1 MIRAQT
7 YGIPSYYFSD
17 TNRVE
22 TTIKCIELIFLF
34 IVLFTLPLLKFED
47 KNMLKMKCYI
57 STIIYLFYLL
67 CLLYIVYE
75 TAIDPFFLDEDFKS
89 DFLMLGMLIVAVYS
103 PFCYCYIR
111 TNNIENIDLHS
122 NNIEKSVN
130 DKHTEKK
137 LLRQKIK
144 ERLSKFVD
152 LKKKIF
158 SKKSE
163 KSVNDKRTEKKL
175 SRQKIKE
182 ILSKFVD
189 LKKKIFSKKIVEYI
203 NAAVITTFFI
213 GILCIPISDLKAPEH
228 YFEIFDTQKYK
239 CNVVVS
245 HYNDSAIIME
255 GELFQFNS
263 SDGVYKKI
271 KIHKRTYSVKSLK
284 DIDSQYVYFN
294 NVNVE

>member
-158 SKKSE
+158 SKK
-163 KSVNDKRTEKKL
+163 
-175 SRQKIKE
+175 
-182 ILSKFVD
+182 
-189 LKKKIFSKKIVEYI
+189 IVEYI

-228 YFEIFDTQKYK
+228 YFEIFDTKKYK

-263 SDGVYKKI
+263 GDGVYKKI

>member
-1 MIRAQT
+1 MSIKLEPLLKYWPLAVSILGIMYNFFSYTKFMIRAQT

-122 NNIEKSVN
+122 NNIENSVN

-137 LLRQKIK
+137 LL
-144 ERLSKFVD
+144 
-152 LKKKIF
+152 
-158 SKKSE
+158 
-163 KSVNDKRTEKKL
+163 
-175 SRQKIKE
+175 RQKIKE

-203 NAAVITTFFI
+203 NAAVITAFFI

-263 SDGVYKKI
+263 SDGVYRKI